1 MADTHKPASPPTPE
15 APNPD
20 IDAYA
25 HEAELEAHLQT
36 KRMYV
41 NMGPS
46 HPAMHGTVRMKVE
59 LEGENIAES
68 DCEIGFL
75 HRGFQKSCEN
85 VTWTQC
91 LPYTDRLNY
100 VSAMMNN
107 FGFLNAVEK
116 LIGLEIPERAQYIRV
131 IGSELHRIHDHL
143 TCVGATGMELGGFAP
158 FLFAVEA
165 RELVMDRVAEL
176 TGARLTTNFG
186 RIGGMNRDLPEGWI
200 EKVHKTLDKVMELV
214 TEIDGLLT
222 RNRIFVDRT
231 KDTGVI
237 SAEDAIDYGWTGP
250 CLRACGVDYDI
261 RKAKPYWVYDRFDFD
276 VPVGERGDNFD
287 RYLMRIEEMKQSER
301 ILRQALKTIP
311 GGPIILDDWRIALP
325 PKPEVY
331 GTIEGVISHFKLV
344 MEGIQVPAGEV
355 YDATEA
361 ANGEL
366 GWYMVSDGGGRP
378 YKVHVRA
385 PGYPI
390 LSAVPYIIKGKML
403 ADLIPTFDTINMI
416 GGEVEQ

>member
-1 MADTHKPASPPTPE
+1 MSETVKPPPPE

-20 IDAYA
+20 IDSYA
-25 HEAELEAHLQT
+25 HEEELEAHLQT
-36 KRMYV
+36 KHMYV

-46 HPAMHGTVRMKVE
+46 HPAMHGTVRMKVL
-59 LEGENIAES
+59 LEGETIVSA
-68 DCEIGFL
+68 DPEIGFL

-100 VSAMMNN
+100 LSAMMNN

-143 TCVGATGMELGGFAP
+143 TCVGATGLELGGFAP
-158 FLFAVEA
+158 FLYALEA
-165 RELVMDRVAEL
+165 RELIMDRVAEL
-176 TGARLTTNFG
+176 TGARLTTSFG
-186 RIGGMNRDLPEGWI
+186 RIGGINRDLPEGWV
-200 EKVHKTLDKVMELV
+200 EKVIKTLDKTLELLV
-214 TEIDGLLT
+214 EVEGLLS

-231 KDTGVI
+231 KDTGI
-237 SAEDAIDYGWTGP
+237 INAEDAIDFGFTGP
-250 CLRACGVDYDI
+250 CLRASGVNYDV
-261 RKAKPYWVYDRFDFD
+261 RKAKPYWVYDRIDFD
-276 VPVGERGDNFD
+276 VPIGEKGDNYD
-287 RYLMRIEEMKQSER
+287 RYLMRLEEMKQSDR
-301 ILRQALKTIP
+301 IIRQAFKQMQP
-311 GGPIILDDWRIALP
+311 GPIIVDDWRIALP

-331 GTIEGVISHFKLV
+331 GTIEGVMSHFKLV
-344 MEGIQVPAGEV
+344 MEGVQVPPGEV
-355 YDATEA
+355 WDSTEA
-361 ANGEL
+361 SNGEL
-366 GWYMVSDGGGRP
+366 GWYLVSDGRGRP

-390 LSAVPYIIKGKML
+390 LSAVPHIIEGKML